1 MRDSLGDTLAT
12 LIKET
17 LGELDFRLW
26 TSDSPMGDK
35 SVDAPVISGKLDVL
49 GPAPFEAPLVSG
61 MGAPPGKA
69 GNTPP
74 SAAGWGTVEAIMA
87 MIPMPG

>member
-17 LGELDFRLW
+17 LGDEEDLRLW
-26 TSDSPMGDK
+26 PADSPMGDK

-49 GPAPFEAPLVSG
+49 ACEAPLVSG

-87 MIPMPG
+87 IIPMPG